1 MFIFSKILF
10 FFFVNFFY
18 FFGHLKKN
26 VHLETES
33 ILAQIFQ
40 LFGGQGIEI
49 IWWKLFIFWPAA
61 VAELVEQS

>member
-10 FFFVNFFY
+10 FHRQLHLFFWPF
-18 FFGHLKKN
+18 KKN
-26 VHLETES
+26 VHLETEN

-49 IWWKLFIFWPAA
+49 IWWKLFIFWPQRRW
-61 VAELVEQS
+61 QSW